1 MKLKISIEKNKPQRI
16 VVIGSGESGAG
27 AAVLAKKK
35 GFDVFVSDK
44 GKIKEEYKNVL
55 SNHGI
60 AYEEGMHTASLILNA
75 NEVVKS
81 PGVPEKSEMMQ
92 QIRKKKIAVVSEIE
106 FAARFT
112 NATLI
117 GITGTNGKTTTT
129 SLTYHVLKNAGYNVK
144 MAGNIGKSF
153 ALMVAEEKK
162 ETRKKLF
169 YVLELSSFQLDG
181 MFKTRINVAI
191 LTNITPDHLDSYNYK
206 FQNYIN
212 SKFRITQNQTKEDAF
227 IYCAD
232 DEVIAK
238 EIKKRKLTA
247 QLFPFSIKR
256 KIKRGAYLI
265 TEKAPSGKDVQKKLL
280 RAKEKMEINI
290 NNQIPIHMFVEQ
302 LALQGRHNIYNS
314 MAAGIAARFVEVR
327 KSDIRESLSDFE
339 NIEHRLEFVTKVYGV
354 DYINDSK
361 ATNVNSTWYA
371 LESMQNP
378 TVWIVGG
385 VDKGNDYDMIKD
397 LVKQKVKA
405 IVCLGVDNKKIIKAF
420 KDVVSVIVETKS
432 ADEAVRAS
440 ARIATKG
447 DTVLL
452 SPCCASF
459 DLFDNYED
467 RGRKFKQAV
476 KSL

>member
-60 AYEEGMHTASLILNA
+60 AYEEGKHTASLILNA

-81 PGVPEKSEMMQ
+81 PGVPDKSEMMQ

-181 MFKTRINVAI
+181 MYKTRINVAI

-265 TEKAPSGKDVQKKLL
+265 TEKAPSGKDAQKKLL

-452 SPCCASF
+452 SPCCSSF